1 MVIFKHAFGEHTMK
15 ALFKAVTLLLMS
27 LPAITVAQGRQ
38 VDIFT
43 FEDASCAAWMK
54 SSGNKGLRAQYE
66 FWVRGFVSGHNYGN
80 QALQVKIGVFPGSDA
95 LYQYLDQY
103 CRDNSALSFV
113 GGAIKLVEELREPV
127 TPVKQTPAK
136 PAPAKKEPAKAAPA
150 AKESNR

>member
-1 MVIFKHAFGEHTMK
+1 MK
-15 ALFKAVTLLLMS
+15 ALLEAAVLLVMS
-27 LPAITVAQGRQ
+27 LPALAADHGRQ

-54 SSGNKGLRAQYE
+54 SGGNKGLRAQYE

-80 QALQVKIGVFPGSDA
+80 PALQVKIGAFPGSDV

-103 CRDNSALSFV
+103 CHDNPTLSFV

-127 TPVKQTPAK
+127 AASRR
-136 PAPAKKEPAKAAPA
+136 APAKHSPAKKKSLPEQPPPPS
-150 AKESNR
+150 K